1 MAGFGELAK
10 SDKWFEIKDL
20 KAKDFKRSGARRTQQ
35 RKT

>member
-1 MAGFGELAK
+1 MAGFVELAK

-20 KAKDFKRSGARRTQQ
+20 KTKDFKRSGARRTQQ